1 MKVAVTGS
9 SGFIG
14 SALVPAL
21 RTDRHDVIRVV
32 RRAPRGADE
41 VRWDPQRRELDPA
54 ALSDVDAVV
63 HLAGV
68 GVGDR
73 RWTEKRKRLI
83 LDSRVDGTTT
93 VSEALARAEPRP
105 RVLVSASGIDWY
117 ADVGDRPVDETGP
130 HGTSFLA
137 EVCRRWEAST
147 AAAERAGVRV
157 AHLRTG
163 LVCGPG
169 GLLGR
174 LLPLFKLGLGG
185 RISSG
190 RQYWSWISLADH
202 IGAIRHVLAR
212 DDVSGPVNS
221 TGPQPVTNAEFTRIL
236 GRILHRPAVL
246 PVPAFALR
254 VALGQFA
261 DEAVLPSHRIL
272 PGVLER
278 TGYRFQHDT
287 AEDALRWATG
297 RPRVAA

>member
-1 MKVAVTGS
+1 MKIAVTGS

-21 RTDRHDVIRVV
+21 RADGHSVLRFV
-32 RRAPRGADE
+32 RRPPGSPDE
-41 VRWDPQRRELDPA
+41 IRWDPERHELDPA

-83 LDSRVDGTTT
+83 LGSRVDGTTT
-93 VSEALARAEPRP
+93 VSEALARAGPRP

-157 AHLRTG
+157 ARMRTG
-163 LVCGPG
+163 LVCGPEG
-169 GLLGR
+169 GLLDR

-185 RISSG
+185 RIASG

-202 IGAIRHVLAR
+202 VGAIRHVLAR
-212 DDVSGPVNS
+212 DDISGAVNS
-221 TGPQPVTNAEFTRIL
+221 TGPHPVTNAEFTRVL
-236 GRILHRPAVL
+236 GRVLRRPAVL

-254 VALGQFA
+254 IALGRFA

-278 TGYRFQHDT
+278 TGYRFRHDT
-287 AEDALRWATG
+287 AEKALRWAAG
-297 RPRVAA
+297 RE